1 MWDNEDTARKEVR
14 QMLLQSLLTAIGRR
28 ISVFKNEAGEPVTVY
43 IGNASQNNGEIIT
56 EVRLN
61 KEQYDSW
68 ERGHEYRVTC
78 KYGKGRTGGYLQIL
92 DVSPVQQG
100 K

>member
-1 MWDNEDTARKEVR
+1 M
-14 QMLLQSLLTAIGRR
+14 LLTAFFNAVGKRMY
-28 ISVFKNEAGEPVTVY
+28 VVKNEAGEPITIY
-43 IGNASQNNGEIIT
+43 IGNASQNNGEVIT

-68 ERGHEYRVTC
+68 ETGHDYRVTC
-78 KYGKGRTGGYLQIL
+78 KYGKGRNGGYLQIL